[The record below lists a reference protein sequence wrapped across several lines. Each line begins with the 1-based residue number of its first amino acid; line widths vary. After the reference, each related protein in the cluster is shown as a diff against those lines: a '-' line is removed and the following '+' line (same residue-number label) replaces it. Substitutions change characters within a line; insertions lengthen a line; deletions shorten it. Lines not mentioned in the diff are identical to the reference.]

1 VEERVP
7 TSAVLDRLL
16 EAAAADEVTLAWVI
30 EQLQERS
37 FGIVILLLALI
48 GLLPGASLIA
58 AALLAVPAIQ
68 MMRARLEPILPTKVM
83 QRRVRTPRLAWLV
96 CRLTPVLRRLERV
109 VRPRWRLPPT
119 ATKRAV
125 GGVILL
131 MSATIA
137 SPVPFSQVIPLFVIL
152 LIAFAYLE
160 EDGMLLCIGMVA
172 ALISCVITG
181 ATIWGAVETGRM
193 L

>member
-1 VEERVP
+1 VTERVP

-16 EAAAADEVTLAWVI
+16 GTAEDEVTLAWI
-30 EQLQERS
+30 LDQLQERS

-58 AALLAVPAIQ
+58 AVLLAFPAIQ
-68 MMRARLEPILPTKVM
+68 MMRARLAPVLPMKVM

-96 CRLTPVLRRLERV
+96 CRLTPVLRCLECV
-109 VRPRWRLPPT
+109 VRPRWHPPPR

-125 GGVILL
+125 GGTILL
-131 MSATIA
+131 LSATIA
-137 SPVPFSQVIPLFVIL
+137 SPVPFSQVIPLFVVL

-160 EDGMLLCIGMVA
+160 EDGMLLCIGMAA
-172 ALISCVITG
+172 ALVSCVITG